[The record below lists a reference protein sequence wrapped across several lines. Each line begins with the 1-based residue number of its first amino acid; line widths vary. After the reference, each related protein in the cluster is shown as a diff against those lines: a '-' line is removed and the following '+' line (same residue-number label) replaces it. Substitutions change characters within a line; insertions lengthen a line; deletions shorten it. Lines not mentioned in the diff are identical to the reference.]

1 MMMRTWWR
9 GCLATLSLAV
19 LHGCAAT
26 GDVSKPIPTL
36 LVPAPE
42 TAQRLVV
49 MLPGRGDDLQGL
61 EKHHAAQII
70 QRQWPHTDV
79 LLTGLTMPYYTDG
92 VATKRLH
99 DEVMV
104 PAKKRGYRQ
113 IWLAG
118 ISLGGMGSLLY
129 DRAYPG
135 EVTGM
140 LLFSPYLGDR
150 KIHDEI
156 RKAGGLARWKPGPP
170 EPIGPDTF
178 PRELWRYL
186 KSWSNNSPR
195 TSSVWL
201 AYGDRERFREPIELV
216 TPALPANHVLMLPG
230 HHNWK
235 LWTPAMRALFGKA
248 ANHGAGDSAPAS
260 AGQRRARPSH

>member
-1 MMMRTWWR
+1 MILPVRIEVSTMALRNWWH
-9 GCLATLSLAV
+9 GCLASLSLAV
-19 LHGCAAT
+19 LHGCAAG
-26 GDVSKPIPTL
+26 GDVTKPIPTV
-36 LVPAPE
+36 LVPAP
-42 TAQRLVV
+42 TKAQRLVV

-70 QRQWPHTDV
+70 QRQWPHADV
-79 LLTGLTMPYYTDG
+79 LLTGLTMPYYTHG
-92 VATKRLH
+92 VATQRLH
-99 DEVMV
+99 DQIMV
-104 PAKKRGYRQ
+104 PAGKRGYRQ

-135 EVTGM
+135 EVSGM

-156 RKAGGLARWKPGPP
+156 RGAGGLARWNPGPP
-170 EPIGPDTF
+170 QAIGADTF
-178 PRELWRYL
+178 QRELWRYL
-186 KSWSNNSPR
+186 KGWSNDPAR

-201 AYGDRERFREPIELV
+201 AYGDHERFRKPIELL
-216 TPALPANHVLMLPG
+216 TPVLRAHHVLMLPG

-235 LWTPAMRALFGKA
+235 LWTPAMRELFKKS
-248 ANHGAGDSAPAS
+248 AN
-260 AGQRRARPSH
+260 QRIE

>member
-1 MMMRTWWR
+1 MAWRNWWH
-9 GCLATLSLAV
+9 GCLATLSLV
-19 LHGCAAT
+19 LLNGCAGG

-36 LVPAPE
+36 LVPAPAK
-42 TAQRLVV
+42 AQRLVV

-70 QRQWPHTDV
+70 QRQWPHADV
-79 LLTGLTMPYYTDG
+79 LLTGLTMPYYTHG
-92 VATKRLH
+92 VATRRLH

-104 PAKKRGYRQ
+104 PASKRGYRQ

-135 EVTGM
+135 EVSGM

-156 RKAGGLARWKPGPP
+156 RDAGGLAQWNPGPSQM
-170 EPIGPDTF
+170 IGPDTF
-178 PRELWRYL
+178 QHELWRYL
-186 KSWSNNSPR
+186 KGWSNDPTR

-201 AYGDRERFREPIELV
+201 AYGDSERFRKPIELV
-216 TPALPANHVLMLPG
+216 TPVLPASHVLMLPG

-235 LWTPAMRALFGKA
+235 LWSATMPALFHKA
-248 ANHGAGDSAPAS
+248 AP
-260 AGQRRARPSH
+260 QRVH